1 MLQKLTNYL
10 QKREQTK
17 YDNNLELK
25 NIANVSRIIFERYE
39 KYSKETP
46 PKKLPDVLNIWL
58 DQIYSRFNEE
68 DFDYRLQT
76 REIGLSLNNSNAS
89 RQIRSR
95 IIKNEA
101 MEDLKILMLKLERDK
116 EMQIHD
122 NTSRIQRSI

>member
-46 PKKLPDVLNIWL
+46 PKKLPDVSKLWL

-116 EMQIHD
+116 KMQNLD
-122 NTSRIQRSI
+122 NTRTIQRSI